1 MATSAQTQNA
11 EYSPKSWT
19 AEDAYRDKPW
29 IQYLSHK
36 EHDGF
41 QSALEHALKVNKPFL
56 EMTQEDYPLP
66 PVSQQA
72 LRCALATVKGRRGMC
87 LIKGFPTDKW
97 TESEMR
103 LAYWGIGLYMG
114 VARPQNRAG
123 EVIVDVRD
131 AGGGYKVKGGRGYNT
146 NAGLDFHQ
154 VSVDVVALL
163 CRRTAETGGASQ
175 VVSSIALRDR
185 VAALRPGLT
194 PVLQANN
201 WYHSHQ
207 GAQDRSQSGYHR
219 CSILD
224 NDYRFFCA
232 RTNRKNSNAA
242 QEDFP
247 EVPKYTPEQVEA
259 LYLLDRII
267 PLEDYCYT
275 MELERGNI
283 RLLISFVTLHS
294 RTPFEDH
301 ENPDKKR
308 HLMRLWLS
316 VPGSQPLPS
325 EWADYWGDVRANAVR
340 GGLCGT
346 TITSEYLAYE
356 KRQAGAFEMHCTH

>member
-19 AEDAYRDKPW
+19 AEDAYRDKSW

-72 LRCALATVKGRRGMC
+72 LSCALATVKGRRGMC

-146 NAGLDFHQ
+146 NAGLDFRQ
-154 VSVDVVALL
+154 DSVDVVALL
-163 CRRTAETGGASQ
+163 
-175 VVSSIALRDR
+175 
-185 VAALRPGLT
+185 
-194 PVLQANN
+194 
-201 WYHSHQ
+201 
-207 GAQDRSQSGYHR
+207 
-219 CSILD
+219 
-224 NDYRFFCA
+224 
-232 RTNRKNSNAA
+232 KNSNAA

-247 EVPKYTPEQVEA
+247 EVPKYMPEQVEA

-275 MELERGNI
+275 MELERGDI